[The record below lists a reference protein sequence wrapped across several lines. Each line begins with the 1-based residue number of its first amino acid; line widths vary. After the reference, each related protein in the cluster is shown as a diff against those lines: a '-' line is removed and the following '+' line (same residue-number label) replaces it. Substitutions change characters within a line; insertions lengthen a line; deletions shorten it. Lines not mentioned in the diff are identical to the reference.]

1 MSLSLLTAY
10 GTLSHGYTIMSDA
23 ATDRRDDR
31 QRHARTE
38 PDAAAVAADGPPANE
53 TRPTLDRRAFL
64 AGVGAVGV
72 ASFAGCTGGTEFASG
87 TSAVASVDDARSSV
101 VRIVAQGSFVDP
113 QVGYQANSAGSGTG
127 FVVDPSG
134 IVVTNNHV
142 VTGAA
147 TLEVFANGRSY
158 NARVLGVSECSDL
171 AVIQVDG
178 GEFQPLQWYDDPIET
193 NLEVWA
199 LGFPL
204 GDPNYTVTRGIISK
218 RASTVHTVWASV
230 DGVLE
235 HDARI
240 RPGNSGGPLVDERGR
255 VVGVNY
261 AGDDRFDINLAISA
275 PLARRIVAD
284 LTEGRDVN
292 SIGING
298 RAVRSDD
305 GSISGVWVSSV
316 ESGSPASAAGIEPA
330 DIIVRME
337 GLTLARDGSMKD
349 YCDILRSR
357 SPGDVLDVQVLRFT
371 TGEVLSGEVN
381 GTPLRSVLPADSGGG
396 GSNSGDADAP
406 RAAGYTNYR
415 RVTDNSGSI
424 VVDVPAEWSDVD
436 GRAFDIGPGLVA
448 SPNVDAYSNGYST
461 PGVSIL
467 ASRDLSRT
475 PDVVLDEFPFPACT
489 ASGRSDYDDGKFAGR
504 VSRYESCD
512 GRDTAIVVIAAVPPD
527 RSYTVVVVAQLV
539 DPRDAEAL
547 DAIVTSFDVIG
558 PV

>member
-1 MSLSLLTAY
+1 MTAY
-10 GTLSHGYTIMSDA
+10 GTLSHGYPIMSYA
-23 ATDRRDDR
+23 ATPRGDDR
-31 QRHARTE
+31 QRLPHTG
-38 PDAAAVAADGPPANE
+38 PDTATAAVDGTSPGGA
-53 TRPTLDRRAFL
+53 RPTLDRRAFL
-64 AGVGAVGV
+64 AGLGAVGV
-72 ASFAGCTGGTEFASG
+72 AGLAGCTGGGTEFAPGVSG
-87 TSAVASVDDARSSV
+87 VTSVEDARASI

-127 FVVDPSG
+127 FIVDPSG
-134 IVVTNNHV
+134 IAVTNNHV

-158 NARVLGVSECSDL
+158 NAKVLGVSECSDL
-171 AVIQVDG
+171 AVIEITG
-178 GEFQPLQWYDDPIET
+178 GEFQALQWYDDPIET

-218 RASTVHTVWASV
+218 QASTVHTVWASV

-240 RPGNSGGPLVDERGR
+240 RPGNSGGPIVDERGR

-261 AGDDRFDINLAISA
+261 AGDDKFDINLAISA
-275 PLARRIVAD
+275 PLARSIVED
-284 LTEGRDVN
+284 LRQGRNVN
-292 SIGING
+292 TIGING

-316 ESGSPASAAGIEPA
+316 ESGSPASRAGIEPA

-337 GLTLARDGSMKD
+337 GLTLGRDGSMKD

-357 SPGDVLDVQVLRFT
+357 NADDVLSVQVLRFT

-381 GTPLRSVLPADSGGG
+381 GAPLQSVLPAGGG
-396 GSNSGDADAP
+396 GGGGGDGGDSSGA
-406 RAAGYTNYR
+406 AAGYANYR
-415 RVTDNSGSI
+415 RVSDNSGSI

-436 GRAFDIGPGLVA
+436 GRAFEIGPGLVA
-448 SPNVDAYSNGYST
+448 APDVDAYNNGYST

-467 ASRDLSRT
+467 ASRDLSRN
-475 PDVVLDEFPFPACT
+475 PDAVLDEFSFPACT
-489 ASGRSDYDDGKFAGR
+489 ASGRGNYSDGKFTGR

-527 RSYTVVVVAQLV
+527 SSYTILVVVQLV
-539 DPRDAEAL
+539 EPRDAEAL
-547 DAIVTSFDVIG
+547 DTIVTSFDVTG
-558 PV
+558 SV